1 MKPEIIIGKEKITI
15 HDVWAVS
22 HGEAK
27 VKLSG
32 FTEKKVE
39 KARKLIEKIVNEKQ
53 RVYGVNTGFGPLQ
66 TMQISKEMQSKLQE
80 NLIRSHACS
89 VGEPYSE
96 PEVKAAMFIRLIS
109 NAKGNS
115 GVRMVVLEKIVELLN
130 KNITPVVPSQG
141 SVGCSGDLSP
151 LSHFILAIM
160 GEGEVHFRGKIY
172 QTMDIFNQL
181 NLKPV
186 ALAEKEGLA
195 LNNGT
200 SFMTGIAALNLVRS
214 LNAIKTADIA
224 GTMSVEAMQ
233 GFSSA
238 FDEKIHKIRL
248 HKGQGISARNFRRF
262 IKGSSII
269 DAYKNS
275 INKKGSKLDIRVQD
289 AYTLRCFPQVHGA
302 VRDTLDHCW
311 KVVENEI
318 NSVTDNPLV
327 FPEEEK
333 ILSGGNFHGEPIAL
347 VMDFLAIALT
357 DLGNISERRTFR
369 LLDSSL
375 NNGLPGCLSGG
386 EVGLNSGLMISQYTA
401 ASLCNEN
408 KTLSHPASV
417 DSIPTGSNTED
428 HVSFGTNAA
437 NKCRQ
442 VILNLENILAI
453 EMLCAAQGLDFRI
466 EDKTKKA
473 QMGVGTQATFNLI
486 RRHIKKLG
494 EDRVLSG
501 DIKILQGL
509 VRNKKIVQAM
519 DKVKVKLE

>member
-1 MKPEIIIGKEKITI
+1 MKTEIVIGKGKITI

-22 HGEAK
+22 HGKVK
-27 VKLSG
+27 VKLSE
-32 FTEKKVE
+32 FTRKKVE
-39 KARKLIEKIVNEKQ
+39 KARRLIEKIVNEKQ
-53 RVYGVNTGFGPLQ
+53 RVYGVNTGFGSLQ
-66 TMQISKEMQSKLQE
+66 TKQISKKMQSKLQK

-89 VGEPYSE
+89 VGDLYSE
-96 PEVKAAMFIRLIS
+96 PEVRAAMFIRLIS

-115 GVRMVVLEKIVELLN
+115 GVRMVVLKKIVELLN

-151 LSHFILAIM
+151 LSHFILAVM
-160 GEGEVHFRGKIY
+160 GEGEVHFQGEICP
-172 QTMDIFNQL
+172 TMNVFNKL
-181 NLKPV
+181 GLKPV
-186 ALAEKEGLA
+186 VLAEKEGLA

-200 SFMTGIAALNLVRS
+200 SFMTGIAALNLIKS
-214 LNAIKTADIA
+214 LNVIKTADIA

-248 HKGQGISARNFRRF
+248 HKGQGISAQNFRHF
-262 IKGSSII
+262 TKGSSII

-275 INKKGSKLDIRVQD
+275 INNKKSELGVRIQD

-302 VRDTLDHCW
+302 VRDTFDHCW

-318 NSVTDNPLV
+318 NSVTDNPLI
-327 FPEEEK
+327 FPKEEEV
-333 ILSGGNFHGEPIAL
+333 LSGGNFHGEPIAL

-386 EVGLNSGLMISQYTA
+386 EVGLNSGLMIVQYTA

-442 VILNLENILAI
+442 VIFNLENILAI

-473 QMGVGTQATFNLI
+473 QMGIGTQAAFDLI
-486 RRHIKKLG
+486 RRHIKKLN

-501 DIKILQGL
+501 DIKILHGL
-509 VRNKKIVQAM
+509 VKNEKIVQAM
-519 DKVKVKLE
+519 GKVGVKLE